1 MQPKTVP
8 VESAEKYE
16 RLKKNS
22 LELARMNAELVSA
35 LKRQRDEI
43 NALVTRNEEVLS
55 RCEEYFAAEHAST
68 NGNGNHAGK
77 GHQN

>member
-35 LKRQRDEI
+35 LKRQREEI
-43 NALVTRNEEVLS
+43 NVLVARNEEVLS
-55 RCEEYFAAEHAST
+55 RCEDFFAAEHASA